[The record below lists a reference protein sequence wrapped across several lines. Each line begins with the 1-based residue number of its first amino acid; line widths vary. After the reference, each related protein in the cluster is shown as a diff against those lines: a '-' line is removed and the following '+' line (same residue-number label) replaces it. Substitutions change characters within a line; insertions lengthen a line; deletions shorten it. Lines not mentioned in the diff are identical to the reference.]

1 MRAAARGRAVLDDL
15 SRRGVELT
23 DGAVAVAGVPDLARW
38 IDQKAVRMRARRKI
52 PFPELVGL
60 GVEARDAVGEH
71 HRDVDVAVRTGG
83 GIAREFRCRHRPLG
97 DLARE
102 VARARRGAGDEERRQ
117 QPSRTSHGNLLSKA
131 NSKEYGDST
140 HLINPLPGRGSVR
153 VFLGSLARPARI
165 ERATYGFGGHH
176 SIP

>member
-83 GIAREFRCRHRPLG
+83 GIAREFRRGHGPLG
-97 DLARE
+97 DLAGEVPGSGRDAVVGAAGERTCGGERHRE
-102 VARARRGAGDEERRQ
+102 KGTAAHRSA
-117 QPSRTSHGNLLSKA
+117 
-131 NSKEYGDST
+131 
-140 HLINPLPGRGSVR
+140 LPW
-153 VFLGSLARPARI
+153 SLARPARI